1 MSSSSGAS
9 IVAGAQEPRISLVP
23 DYVASTGPDAI
34 ELAALAGL
42 HLDPWQQLVLTHSLG
57 ERSDGKWAAFEVGL
71 VVPRQNG
78 KGSILEARELAGLF
92 LIDEERL
99 IIHSAHEQ
107 ATSTEHFRRLLGL
120 IESVPELDQRV
131 EKAPKGKGM
140 EAIELKDGSRILFKT
155 RTGGGGRGFTG
166 DLVVLDE
173 AMILAEAFTG
183 ALVPTM
189 AARSIHG
196 NPQLIYAGSAVDQ
209 QIMEHGVV
217 LARVRDRGLRGAAR
231 LGYFEW
237 SADAD
242 SPDELTATQAADPE
256 TWATAN
262 PGLGIRISLE
272 HVENEH
278 NGALGPR
285 QFAVERLNVGDWPAT
300 DGGGDGIDGDLWDAA
315 LDRASQVLDPV
326 CLAVD
331 TTPNRAMSAVG
342 IAGWREDGLK
352 HIEVIAHRP
361 GTAWVADLL
370 GKFLE
375 KQSALNL
382 KVDARSSLIPEL
394 EQAALPVEIQKV
406 SAGEHVQA
414 CGAMFDAIHGAEDP
428 ETGIRTGQTVR
439 HIGQPELTAAAKG
452 ASKRPL
458 LEAFAWNRKSS
469 GVDISPLVA
478 CTLALWGCIEAGQS
492 DGGFEWD

>member
-120 IESVPELDQRV
+120 IESVPKLDQRV

-173 AMILAEAFTG
+173 AMILAEAFT
-183 ALVPTM
+183 
-189 AARSIHG
+189 
-196 NPQLIYAGSAVDQ
+196 
-209 QIMEHGVV
+209 
-217 LARVRDRGLRGAAR
+217 
-231 LGYFEW
+231 
-237 SADAD
+237 
-242 SPDELTATQAADPE
+242 
-256 TWATAN
+256 
-262 PGLGIRISLE
+262 
-272 HVENEH
+272 
-278 NGALGPR
+278 
-285 QFAVERLNVGDWPAT
+285 
-300 DGGGDGIDGDLWDAA
+300 
-315 LDRASQVLDPV
+315 
-326 CLAVD
+326 
-331 TTPNRAMSAVG
+331 
-342 IAGWREDGLK
+342 
-352 HIEVIAHRP
+352 
-361 GTAWVADLL
+361 
-370 GKFLE
+370 
-375 KQSALNL
+375 
-382 KVDARSSLIPEL
+382 
-394 EQAALPVEIQKV
+394 
-406 SAGEHVQA
+406 
-414 CGAMFDAIHGAEDP
+414 
-428 ETGIRTGQTVR
+428 
-439 HIGQPELTAAAKG
+439 
-452 ASKRPL
+452 
-458 LEAFAWNRKSS
+458 
-469 GVDISPLVA
+469 
-478 CTLALWGCIEAGQS
+478 
-492 DGGFEWD
+492 